1 MVSEDVYTNIG
12 ACRAVCMDTWERLGY
27 TAFDAQLWKLFFFNH
42 YNVHYTYV
50 CACVSTHMQSLR
62 PVLWY
67 EYA

>member
-27 TAFDAQLWKLFFFNH
+27 TAFDAQLWKLFFSITTM
-42 YNVHYTYV
+42 YTDTYV